1 LLKHH
6 LNNKVKKS
14 MEKEE
19 LSLKK
24 KITIWALI
32 LIIKIVEPSAYSH
45 QYSKELDEIKGLL
58 SDKI

>member
-1 LLKHH
+1 
-6 LNNKVKKS
+6 VKKS